1 MDVEKTVEFIL
12 NQQAQFVVRLDRV
25 EAQVEALA
33 GQTQGLIRVVAEQQN
48 QITTILGILG
58 TLTQQMA
65 TLTQRMDT
73 LTQRMD
79 TLTQRVDTL
88 TQRVDTLTQR
98 VDTLAEMFEQWLRR
112 SGDGSRPT

>member
-1 MDVEKTVEFIL
+1 MDVEKTIEFIL

-58 TLTQQMA
+58 TLTQ
-65 TLTQRMDT
+65 RMDT
-73 LTQRMD
+73 LTQRM
-79 TLTQRVDTL
+79 
-88 TQRVDTLTQR
+88 
-98 VDTLAEMFEQWLRR
+98 DTLAEMFEQWLRR

>member
-1 MDVEKTVEFIL
+1 MDVEKTIEFIL

-58 TLTQQMA
+58 TLTQ
-65 TLTQRMDT
+65 RMDT

-79 TLTQRVDTL
+79 TL
-88 TQRVDTLTQR
+88 
-98 VDTLAEMFEQWLRR
+98 AETFEQWLRR

>member
-73 LTQRMD
+73 LTQR
-79 TLTQRVDTL
+79 
-88 TQRVDTLTQR
+88 

>member
-1 MDVEKTVEFIL
+1 MDVEKTIEFIL
-12 NQQAQFVVRLDRV
+12 NQQAQSVVRLDRV
-25 EAQVEALA
+25 DAQVEALA

-48 QITTILGILG
+48 QITTILGILE
-58 TLTQQMA
+58 

-79 TLTQRVDTL
+79 RLTQRVDTL
-88 TQRVDTLTQR
+88 TQRM
-98 VDTLAEMFEQWLRR
+98 DTLAETFEQWLRR

>member
-1 MDVEKTVEFIL
+1 MDVEKTIEFIL

-58 TLTQQMA
+58 TLTQ
-65 TLTQRMDT
+65 RM
-73 LTQRMD
+73 
-79 TLTQRVDTL
+79 
-88 TQRVDTLTQR
+88 
-98 VDTLAEMFEQWLRR
+98 DTLAEMFEQWLRR